1 MSAPGILVATA
12 RVRPGRETEFAAWK
26 ARHDT
31 ALGKFPGFVS
41 SDMTPSS
48 KPGVNEWAILLSF
61 RAREDASAWQQS
73 KERAEILALG
83 APLFEAGNLGEV
95 VKQSDEGRQPDTSVT
110 EVIFSKIK
118 PGMEDAYREWTSRIQ
133 AAQARYPGYRGTF
146 SQPPESE
153 KGMWTNIIRFD
164 SAAQLEAWME
174 APERSALLKEA
185 SAFVEHEQFTR
196 LATSF
201 PGLVPVDPA
210 TGKGPPNW
218 KTGMLVLLV
227 LFPIVMLEMRFLSP
241 VLTAMGLHL
250 AMSTFINNALGI
262 VVMTYVTMP
271 LAIRAFRWWLFLKP
285 ESPSGTTL
293 RGTVLL
299 IFLLAVEVAALRYLL
314 SW

>member
-1 MSAPGILVATA
+1 MSAPSILAATA
-12 RVRPGRETEFAAWK
+12 RVRPGKETEFAAWK

-41 SDMTPSS
+41 SDMTPSL
-48 KPGVNEWAILLSF
+48 KPGTNEWAILLSF
-61 RAREDASAWQQS
+61 RTREDASAWRGS

-95 VKQSDEGRQPDTSVT
+95 IERNDDGGRSDTSVT

-118 PGMEDAYREWTSRIQ
+118 PGKEDAYREWTSRIQ

-146 SQPPESE
+146 CQPPENE

-174 APERSALLKEA
+174 APERRVLIEEA
-185 SAFVEHEQFTR
+185 SSFVEHEQFTR

-201 PGLVPVDPA
+201 PGWVPVDPA

-218 KTGMLVLLV
+218 KTSMLVLLV

-241 VLTAMGLHL
+241 VLAEAGFHL
-250 AMSTFINNALGI
+250 APTTFISNALGI
-262 VVMTYVTMP
+262 VIMTYAAMP
-271 LAIRAFRWWLFLKP
+271 LAIRAFRWWLFLKL

-293 RGTVLL
+293 RGTMLL
-299 IFLLAVEVAALRYLL
+299 IFLFAVEVAALRYLL
-314 SW
+314 RW